1 MEAGLACSR
10 SASLQRQMT
19 SLQVARSHSQPG
31 ARSAYQ
37 QQQQLSSQQQLQQPS
52 QLANNK
58 VPATPLLRAQSM
70 VHIYRD
76 RENNRTVCTIT
87 FGDGSSSSGGSD
99 DTGGGGASGGD
110 VTVSTTARD
119 APPVVTPRFR
129 LPSVGRG
136 TYKMKPLLGG
146 GRYRVATSLL
156 CGRFSLRN
164 NASNCT
170 KLCKVCVYVAVCV
183 FVFYVTLWSE
193 WHFRTLYKYD
203 MQSLRHKPMRTLS
216 ACTCTVCT
224 CIVVYVYIV
233 LFCVVLHDFGLRLS
247 TGVVFVL
254 P

>member
-1 MEAGLACSR
+1 MEAWLACSR

-37 QQQQLSSQQQLQQPS
+37 QQQQLSSQQQL
-52 QLANNK
+52 NNK
-58 VPATPLLRAQSM
+58 VPAAPPLLRAQSM

-87 FGDGSSSSGGSD
+87 FGDGSSSSGGNSD

-156 CGRFSLRN
+156 WERFSLRN
-164 NASNCT
+164 IASICVQ
-170 KLCKVCVYVAVCV
+170 KLCKVCVRLTV
-183 FVFYVTLWSE
+183 FGFCL
-193 WHFRTLYKYD
+193 
-203 MQSLRHKPMRTLS
+203 TLS
-216 ACTCTVCT
+216 VEW
-224 CIVVYVYIV
+224 
-233 LFCVVLHDFGLRLS
+233 LLM
-247 TGVVFVL
+247 
-254 P
+254 

>member
-1 MEAGLACSR
+1 MEAWLACSR

-37 QQQQLSSQQQLQQPS
+37 QQQQLSSQQQL
-52 QLANNK
+52 NNK
-58 VPATPLLRAQSM
+58 VPAAPPLLRAQSM

-156 CGRFSLRN
+156 WERFSLRN
-164 NASNCT
+164 IASICVQ
-170 KLCKVCVYVAVCV
+170 KLCKVCVRLTV
-183 FVFYVTLWSE
+183 FGFCL
-193 WHFRTLYKYD
+193 
-203 MQSLRHKPMRTLS
+203 TLS
-216 ACTCTVCT
+216 VEW
-224 CIVVYVYIV
+224 
-233 LFCVVLHDFGLRLS
+233 LLM
-247 TGVVFVL
+247 
-254 P
+254 